1 MEPAAHQ
8 IPPVISLHSNI
19 YSSFGAVVLTLQS
32 FPSYLLI
39 VSALIKHWSVTVK
52 SHLIQRCQGRKEVR
66 NEVGRQAP
74 VSGTTKG
81 LHAHISLTPCLPPLL
96 SKPNN
101 SLFDFSIKFTKEK
114 MTWPQGTQ
122 RREKWQNTCSWK
134 ISKAHNVC
142 FLLLLWQWSV
152 SPESSALLTVF
163 EHFFSQEVIDF
174 IAQGFQVLCKT
185 FCSTFFPQIHFYLF
199 PLFEKSTVAC
209 FFWYF
214 LLHSKD
220 FSFSSSTS
228 LL

>member
-1 MEPAAHQ
+1 
-8 IPPVISLHSNI
+8 
-19 YSSFGAVVLTLQS
+19 
-32 FPSYLLI
+32 
-39 VSALIKHWSVTVK
+39 
-52 SHLIQRCQGRKEVR
+52 
-66 NEVGRQAP
+66 
-74 VSGTTKG
+74 
-81 LHAHISLTPCLPPLL
+81 
-96 SKPNN
+96 
-101 SLFDFSIKFTKEK
+101 

-122 RREKWQNTCSWK
+122 RWEKWQNTCSWK
-134 ISKAHNVC
+134 TSKAHNVC

-152 SPESSALLTVF
+152 SSESSALLTVF

-228 LL
+228 LLSFPAFTSLFFLQAITIQFSLINSVFLTTHTGIKCIFVKSVTTGLFWVH